1 LSIVE
6 KSLQKYREA
15 RADHPPGVGHAVDP
29 PASAAASL
37 DAAAGSAR
45 HAGHN
50 ANGASPAAGARLSAG
65 GLVERRRVPR
75 SDPAQPRFFETLRS
89 RTIAMDPAHL
99 RSLELYPSV
108 QSEAA
113 IQDQF
118 RRVKWPL
125 LEMAIGRKA
134 AETPNGR
141 LILVTSC
148 LADEGKTFCAVNL
161 ALSIARERDLSVV
174 LVDGDVRKA
183 HISRSLGIDAEPGLV
198 ELVEDSSLTLRDVCL
213 RTSVPQLFLL
223 PAGQFNE
230 DVPEHWASARMQA
243 IMHELSLLDRQSIVI
258 MDSSPIL
265 LTNDTQ
271 VLTRLVGQ
279 VAFIVRANYTPR
291 AVISEGL
298 ALVDRAP
305 VVSCV
310 LNQSAEAP
318 ADYYA
323 YGGYPYAQGSRSA
336 APAAK
341 ADTSKVG

>member
-6 KSLQKYREA
+6 KSLQKYREG
-15 RADHPPGVGHAVDP
+15 RADSPPGVGHAADT
-29 PASAAASL
+29 PA
-37 DAAAGSAR
+37 G
-45 HAGHN
+45 
-50 ANGASPAAGARLSAG
+50 AAGAGGHAAG
-65 GLVERRRVPR
+65 HAPGARHPASVPGERRRSPR
-75 SDPAQPRFFETLRS
+75 TDPAQPRFFATLRPLTVS
-89 RTIAMDPAHL
+89 MDPEHL
-99 RSLELYPSV
+99 RSLGLYPAAE
-108 QSEAA
+108 SEAA

-148 LADEGKTFCAVNL
+148 LANEGKTFCAVNL

-183 HISRSLGIDAEPGLV
+183 HISRSLGVDAEPGLV
-198 ELVEDSSLTLRDVCL
+198 ELVEDSRKTLRDVCL
-213 RTSVPQLFLL
+213 RTNVPQLFLL
-223 PAGQFNE
+223 PAGRFNG
-230 DVPEHWASARMQA
+230 DVPEHWASARMLA
-243 IMHELSLLDRQSIVI
+243 IMHELSLLDRQSIVV

-265 LTNDTQ
+265 LTSDAQ

-279 VAFIVRANYTPR
+279 VAFIVRANSTPR
-291 AVISEGL
+291 SVISEGL

-305 VVSCV
+305 AISCV
-310 LNQSAEAP
+310 LNQSLEAP

-323 YGGYPYAQGSRSA
+323 YGAHPYARDSRTV
-336 APAAK
+336 APSVPAGK
-341 ADTSKVG
+341 ADTKKTG